1 MRIKDVKE
9 LNSLRIGKNAY
20 SKIQSVLVT
29 SEKKKSKYS
38 NQKTSRI
45 YKNKTVI
52 FDSIKEADYFD
63 KLHLELRAGIIKNL
77 DLQPQFEIIPK
88 FTYGDTKYSKIK
100 YIADFS
106 YIKNGDFF
114 VVDVKGFKTD
124 VYKIKIRLFLIQ
136 NPNVKFIEI

>member
-9 LNSLRIGKNAY
+9 LNNLRIGKNAY

>member
-29 SEKKKSKYS
+29 SEKKKNKYS

-124 VYKIKIRLFLIQ
+124 VYKIKIRLFLMQ
-136 NPNVKFIEI
+136 NR